1 MRVKELVYELNEVS
15 VMYIAKKLE
24 GRATKNKT
32 WQRTVM
38 LMPCLWSSFF
48 EPEGK
53 GRCRQTA
60 SGTF

>member
-1 MRVKELVYELNEVS
+1 MRVREPVYELNEVS

-24 GRATKNKT
+24 ERATKNKT
-32 WQRTVM
+32 WQRTM
-38 LMPCLWSSFF
+38 ILMPCLWSPFF
-48 EPEGK
+48 GPEGK